1 MEYML
6 NVVMYN
12 GSWRTGGEIVIV
24 ECLCNNQGHDGPRN
38 IVSLQKIQKE
48 RYDSCRERGKASCC
62 ENRNKYNL
70 LVRTGPESY
79 E

>member
-38 IVSLQKIQKE
+38 IVSLQKIQEE
-48 RYDSCRERGKASCC
+48 RYGRSRERGNISVC
-62 ENRNKYNL
+62 EDVIKF
-70 LVRTGPESY
+70 G
-79 E
+79 